1 MPIDP
6 EAVRQARLKAG
17 LSLAQVAGTE
27 LTRQAVH
34 LIETGKV
41 RPSLRSLRIIAL
53 RLGMPAQ
60 AFQLAGDGDADSAER
75 WASELERLCDWQR
88 YQEAVEVARGL
99 LAREEASAAELAIA
113 NLYLGRALV
122 HLGDADEALRHL
134 RRASRLS
141 QAEDDPWSA
150 AEAREWEAGAL
161 ALKEDPRAAGV
172 SEDALRRYRSLEPR
186 RPEIEAR
193 MLEHLAAVLAQQGQ
207 FEQAHGRYAE
217 ALYVAG
223 PVLDLVRLARIYH
236 GMSGCHARLGE
247 TRRAIEMASRA
258 VALYAVENDL
268 RPLPARIDL
277 PRIEND
283 LGMLLMLDG
292 QVDRAEE
299 LFLSARDRLEAAG
312 MRRLRSYV
320 TLSLADVAQARG
332 QLDEAVAHVERAIA
346 FAAEADEPMA
356 LAVAHQQLGEVRSA
370 RQEHALADAAFDQA
384 LAMWTE
390 LGLTAQKDECQT
402 AYQRALDARD
412 EAARLERFAG

>member
-1 MPIDP
+1 M
-6 EAVRQARLKAG
+6 
-17 LSLAQVAGTE
+17 SLAQVAGTE

-41 RPSLRSLRIIAL
+41 RPSVRSLRIIAL
-53 RLGMPAQ
+53 RLGVPAQ
-60 AFQLAGDGDADSAER
+60 SFQLAADADADSPQR

-88 YQEAVEVARGL
+88 YQEAVDVAHGL
-99 LAREEASAAELAIA
+99 LARDSTSGERAVAH
-113 NLYLGRALV
+113 LYLGRALV
-122 HLGDADEALRHL
+122 LLGQGDEALRHL
-134 RRASRLS
+134 RRAGRLF

-161 ALKEDPRAAGV
+161 ALKEDPRAVAV
-172 SEDALRRYRSLEPR
+172 SEDALRRYRLVEPR

-193 MLEHLAAVLAQQGQ
+193 MLEHLASCLTQRGEFDRARGCYL
-207 FEQAHGRYAE
+207 E
-217 ALYVAG
+217 ALHVAG

-247 TRRAIEMASRA
+247 TRRAIDLASRA
-258 VALYAVENDL
+258 VALYAVEDDL
-268 RPLPARIDL
+268 RPMSARIDL

-299 LFLSARDRLEAAG
+299 LFLLAVDRLEKAG
-312 MRRLRSYV
+312 MVRLRSYV

-332 QLDEAVAHVERAIA
+332 RLDEAVEFVGQAIA
-346 FAAEADEPMA
+346 QAEEAEEQMA
-356 LAVAHQQLGEVRSA
+356 LAIAHQQLGQLRAERH
-370 RQEHALADAAFDQA
+370 EDALADAAFERA

-390 LGLTAQKDECQT
+390 LGLTAQKDECLA
-402 AYQRALDARD
+402 AYQRALHARG
-412 EAARLERFAG
+412 EASRLERFAG

>member
-1 MPIDP
+1 VPIDP

-53 RLGMPAQ
+53 RLGVAPQ
-60 AFQLAGDGDADSAER
+60 AFQLAADGDDDSAER

-88 YQEAVEVARGL
+88 YQEAVEVAQGL
-99 LAREEASAAELAIA
+99 LARDSGTSERAVA
-113 NLYLGRALV
+113 NLFLGRALV
-122 HLGDADEALRHL
+122 HLGQADEALRHL
-134 RRASRLS
+134 RRAVRLFHG
-141 QAEDDPWSA
+141 EDDPWSA
-150 AEAREWEAGAL
+150 AEARDWEAGAL
-161 ALKEDPRAAGV
+161 ALKEDPRAVTV
-172 SEDALRRYRSLEPR
+172 SEDALRRYRALEPR
-186 RPEIEAR
+186 RPEVEAR
-193 MLEHLAAVLAQQGQ
+193 MLEHLAAVLSQHGEFAK
-207 FEQAHGRYAE
+207 AHGSYAE

-258 VALYAVENDL
+258 VALYAVEHDL

-299 LFLSARDRLEAAG
+299 LFLSALDRLEEAG

-332 QLDEAVAHVERAIA
+332 RMDDAVELVERAIQQA
-346 FAAEADEPMA
+346 GESEEPMA
-356 LAVAHQQLGEVRSA
+356 LAVAHQQLGQVRAA
-370 RQEHALADAAFDQA
+370 RQEHALADAAFDRA
-384 LAMWTE
+384 LAMWTD
-390 LGLTAQKDECQT
+390 LGLEAQRDECQ
-402 AYQRALDARD
+402 AAQQRALEARGD
-412 EAARLERFAG
+412 VARLERFAG